1 MNWKMDVKKVR
12 LKIED
17 SCRVGHERERPEARR
32 GDAAPVGGAPPP
44 ALFGGQKLGL
54 VLPPTS
60 GTWDKV

>member
-1 MNWKMDVKKVR
+1 MQVR
-12 LKIED
+12 
-17 SCRVGHERERPEARR
+17 HERGQPEARR

-60 GTWDKV
+60 DTDTNLKKTT